1 MSQYTLFTVTAIFA
15 CMAQIDG
22 IKAML
27 RDISVA
33 KQVIKFAHTCTR
45 LVHVWANFNFNHGQD
60 CSFSQDLMTIFVML
74 NVQFEHGFCFT
85 LLVLTVRTSMH
96 GCYPIQKWKSDLFD
110 P

>member
-1 MSQYTLFTVTAIFA
+1 MSQYTLFTVPAIFA
-15 CMAQIDG
+15 GMAQIDG
-22 IKAML
+22 IKAMVH
-27 RDISVA
+27 DISGA
-33 KQVIKFAHTCTR
+33 KQVIKFAHTCTS
-45 LVHVWANFNFNHGQD
+45 NHGQD

-85 LLVLTVRTSMH
+85 LLALTVRTSMH

>member
-33 KQVIKFAHTCTR
+33 KQVIKFAHTCTS
-45 LVHVWANFNFNHGQD
+45 NHGQD

-74 NVQFEHGFCFT
+74 KVQFEHGFCFT

>member
-1 MSQYTLFTVTAIFA
+1 
-15 CMAQIDG
+15 MAQIDG

-33 KQVIKFAHTCTR
+33 KQVIKFAHTCTS
-45 LVHVWANFNFNHGQD
+45 NHGQD
-60 CSFSQDLMTIFVML
+60 CSFSQDLTTIFIML

-85 LLVLTVRTSMH
+85 LLALTVRTSMH